1 MSASALYEV
10 AAASGPVSSD
20 LENLK
25 VHPTG
30 LRETIRIVCEAHTSA
45 KKPLPRCRVNSSTKT
60 GIGPSRKTSQPSTI
74 ERRSRKRRNFWIVK
88 TWQLWDGER
97 LVGRSDHDRPWTE

>member
-1 MSASALYEV
+1 MSAGALHEV

-45 KKPLPRCRVNSSTKT
+45 KKPLPHYRVYFLDED
-60 GIGPSRKTSQPSTI
+60 GHRAFAQDLAAADDR
-74 ERRSRKRRNFWIVK
+74 EAVK
-88 TWQLWDGER
+88 KARQLLDRQDVELWDGER

>member
-1 MSASALYEV
+1 MSAGALYEV

-30 LRETIRIVCEAHTSA
+30 LRETIRIVCEAHTSDA
-45 KKPLPRCRVNSSTKT
+45 
-60 GIGPSRKTSQPSTI
+60 
-74 ERRSRKRRNFWIVK
+74 
-88 TWQLWDGER
+88 DGAR
-97 LVGRSDHDRPWTE
+97 